1 MLNVLSEYVQGQSIA
16 VGYRAIRKLL
26 IKLWNMALLR
36 GHIAGL
42 FQRFGHGCTMIP
54 PPEHEMRTESA
65 RIACATAFAY
75 SSSGPS
81 PRRIPRARTHIWRFQ
96 VAKRVASATRRGF
109 GNGVARLYESFVGS
123 SINRFFGVCDTPR
136 LNDEKA
142 TEDRV
147 GAVCIGATSGRL

>member
-1 MLNVLSEYVQGQSIA
+1 
-16 VGYRAIRKLL
+16 
-26 IKLWNMALLR
+26 MALLR
-36 GHIAGL
+36 GHIAEL
-42 FQRFGHGCTMIP
+42 FQRFGPGCTMIP
-54 PPEHEMRTESA
+54 PPEHEMRTNSV
-65 RIACATAFAY
+65 RKAFAY

-81 PRRIPRARTHIWRFQ
+81 TRRIPRARTHIWRFQ
-96 VAKRVASATRRGF
+96 VAKRAASTTRRGF

-142 TEDRV
+142 AEDRV